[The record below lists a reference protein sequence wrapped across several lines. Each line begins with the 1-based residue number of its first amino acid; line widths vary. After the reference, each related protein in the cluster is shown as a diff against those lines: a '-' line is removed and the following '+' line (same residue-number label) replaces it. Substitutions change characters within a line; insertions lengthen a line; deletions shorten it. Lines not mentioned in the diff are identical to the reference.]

1 MIQWKTFQP
10 GKYDSWELPF
20 VQQRQKMAAGEM
32 GDMPMMGPPGM
43 EDMSFF
49 GPPEAKPY
57 SVEEIRA
64 YNHRLDPYNPLFN
77 DVEYAKK
84 AGYQGLPALPG
95 FVGRGGGAMLGFPK
109 DIADAFYYTNDGTDI
124 ELARPIVSGDLLKDA
139 GETNEMVDLTEP
151 GSDLRMWYLG
161 GTGSMEDAAG
171 NIVVKATGNTR
182 DCYKKRADG
191 GPPVDFSENMGEWSA
206 YFPPAPTRKLPPC
219 GWTIATQTKAGSC

>member
-64 YNHRLDPYNPLFN
+64 YNHRWDPYNPLFN
-77 DVEYAKK
+77 DVEYAKMC
-84 AGYQGLPALPG
+84 YPGLTTIRQNIMEKGRQSARLMIEAVQDHSLPRAEWIIPMELIE
-95 FVGRGGGAMLGFPK
+95 RGTVKRVDGNQAYAQRPVS
-109 DIADAFYYTNDGTDI
+109 AF
-124 ELARPIVSGDLLKDA
+124 
-139 GETNEMVDLTEP
+139 
-151 GSDLRMWYLG
+151 
-161 GTGSMEDAAG
+161 
-171 NIVVKATGNTR
+171 
-182 DCYKKRADG
+182 
-191 GPPVDFSENMGEWSA
+191 
-206 YFPPAPTRKLPPC
+206 
-219 GWTIATQTKAGSC
+219 